1 MTKHLKTAAMASEN
15 ESGTSNPYSSQTQTN
30 SSPNLINLSEDG
42 TIPITGFKLT
52 SYNVNQ
58 WSHSVMIFI
67 CGKEKEDYLKGTAVQ
82 PKESSSDFRK
92 WKVENNMVMS
102 WLLNSMTNE
111 TGENFLYYK
120 TAKEIWDAVRE
131 TYSNKDNTSIV
142 FEIKGILQD
151 LKQGEQS
158 ITEYFNILVR
168 Y

>member
-1 MTKHLKTAAMASEN
+1 MASEN
-15 ESGTSNPYSSQTQTN
+15 ESGTSNPDSSQTQTN
-30 SSPNLINLSEDG
+30 SSLNLINLSKNG
-42 TIPITGFKLT
+42 TIPITGYKLT
-52 SYNVNQ
+52 GYNVNQ
-58 WSHSVMIFI
+58 WSHSVIIFI
-67 CGKEKEDYLKGTAVQ
+67 CGKGKEDYLKGTAVQ
-82 PKESSSDFRK
+82 PEESNFDFRK

-120 TAKEIWDAVRE
+120 TTKEIWDAVRE
-131 TYSNKDNTSIV
+131 TYSNKDNTSTV

-158 ITEYFNILVR
+158 ITEYFNVLVR